1 MRLVLGLTLLA
12 TTAVAGAPATE
23 DVVTWIPAGT
33 GRAWSTSI
41 AREARPSGVTPAP
54 LLVPNW
60 LPRLPQI
67 AFSLADGKR
76 VDLAALRGQVVLLDF
91 WASWCGPCLK
101 ELPHLQQLHATNEPK
116 GLHAI
121 AVNMDEGPEHAREF
135 AKKIGLTMPIGI
147 NDGFDERFGV
157 KILPTVVLADKSGRI
172 RGRWDGYRPGL
183 ETAIDEKLQHLLADD
198 PDGTLRPAAQ
208 ALTGAGLLRGVWSR
222 DLPGEVDGVVAIA
235 DRDAAKSRVVVS
247 GGGELLSYGAD
258 GEITGKAHA
267 PSWAGRIVDFG
278 RAADGTQ
285 EIAAYRVGSTMM
297 GVIQLPSGEA
307 RNIDAGAPIA
317 AVAASGRTLAIVT
330 TAGAAL
336 AQAGDKEAKPVQGGP
351 KALDVARGSTIALYE
366 DGTIGPIGEASR
378 PEPKAQGAAR
388 LLALR
393 PDRSAAVGPRAV
405 VASVLGRFLEGD
417 GTQLAVVT
425 YSGHVALLDTAD
437 GALLADLVWPDARD
451 LAAADLDGD
460 GHDELIVGAS
470 RFVTVLSGAAR

>member
-33 GRAWSTSI
+33 GRAWSTGI
-41 AREARPSGVTPAP
+41 AREARPGGVTPTP

-60 LPRLPQI
+60 LPRLPPI

-76 VDLAALRGQVVLLDF
+76 VDLGALRGKVVLLDF

-101 ELPHLQQLHATNEPK
+101 ELPHLQKLHVAQEPK

-157 KILPTVVLADKSGRI
+157 RILPTVVLADKSGRI

-183 ETAIDEKLQHLLADD
+183 ETAIEEKVQLLLADD
-198 PDGTLRPAAQ
+198 PDGTLRPAAA
-208 ALTGAGLLRGVWSR
+208 ALTGAGLLRGLWSR

-235 DRDAAKSRVVVS
+235 DRDAKSRVVVS
-247 GGGELLSYGAD
+247 GGGEILSYGAD

-267 PSWAGRIVDFG
+267 PSWAGRIIDFG
-278 RAADGTQ
+278 KANDGTQ
-285 EIAAYRVGSTMM
+285 EIAGYRVGSTMM

-330 TAGAAL
+330 TAGAGL
-336 AQAGDKEAKPVQGGP
+336 AQAGDKEAKGARDGAR
-351 KALDVARGSTIALYE
+351 ALDVARGSTIALYE

-405 VASVLGRFLEGD
+405 VASVLGRFLPGD
-417 GTQLAVVT
+417 RTQLAVVT

-460 GHDELIVGAS
+460 GHEELIVGAS